1 MVGVDPLVFL
11 GVVVEDGQRAVVDDV
26 HIVLRSEG
34 AVDHPDHLAGSGPEL
49 EDALQVAQAQE
60 QVALIEMLRGGQRRL
75 YIVQMQGVLCIS
87 RPQMPIDLH
96 MVEIM
101 TMKHKEDSET
111 KLIKGL
117 VLDDDSL
124 NTIYSISIDYN
135 KYLNDN
141 LYLNSSAAFARYNT
155 TDTNITFDG
164 GSNSSFPDIHF
175 RGLDLQ
181 LGPNYRFNKISNFT
195 PYIGLNASS
204 FLGFQS
210 DTNFAV
216 NSGTYG
222 VGGAETFVECYG
234 ITPNLGFFKSS
245 GFLKGYGFSIENLK
259 LECDNDHNRSMTE
272 GYEADFDIIQYR
284 IDYRIFF

>member
-1 MVGVDPLVFL
+1 MSQL
-11 GVVVEDGQRAVVDDV
+11 
-26 HIVLRSEG
+26 S
-34 AVDHPDHLAGSGPEL
+34 
-49 EDALQVAQAQE
+49 
-60 QVALIEMLRGGQRRL
+60 
-75 YIVQMQGVLCIS
+75 
-87 RPQMPIDLH
+87 
-96 MVEIM
+96 
-101 TMKHKEDSET
+101 
-111 KLIKGL
+111 KLILKILLIIFCNYTSVYAENQNELSIGIAVGNGVMENVSGMHNPVTGNLGTNIKSL
-117 VLDDDSL
+117 VLDDDSM
-124 NTIYSISIDYN
+124 NTIYSINIDYN

-141 LYLNSSAAFARYNT
+141 LYLNSGISFSRHET
-155 TDTNITFDG
+155 TDTTITFDG
-164 GSNSSFPDIHF
+164 GHNSEFPNIHF
-175 RGLDLQ
+175 RGLTLE
-181 LGPNYRFNKISNFT
+181 LGPNYRFNEILNFT
-195 PYIGLNASS
+195 PYIGLNTSS

-245 GFLKGYGFSIENLK
+245 GFFKGYGFSIENLI